1 MISNSDSNRPSQWE
15 QRFKVS
21 QIFTSQIAKQN
32 HERGLV
38 SSNQGEFI
46 QWFTWGIPSGS
57 LTQVTDTAGGHANPV
72 TLSVDGRFG
81 YTLRDFSGNETGH
94 YVQIDLEAGLKQTPT
109 DLTPSLPNY
118 SSFGFALSGDGSTL
132 GFIAVYNNTFHL
144 YTATIGTDGAVRTPT
159 LVTRAADHTLR
170 GIQLS
175 YDGEVA
181 YVGSNRASGT
191 LDFGLAAIETKTGR
205 EIGYLWDGPG
215 QNMGGIKPSPG
226 KGQPELLA
234 KTTKGGTESLLIWA
248 PHSGERKDLQIEGI
262 SGSIQ
267 ASDWSS
273 DGTRLLCFAINQAE
287 KSLFIYHLKN
297 KLKNKEITPLQ
308 TPAGISQQEF
318 FSPDGTK
325 IHIHHEAAA
334 TPIEILAFDGHTGV
348 RLPSPFPAAQPPA
361 GRPFQ
366 SFQFSSTND
375 QMIQGWLGRP
385 DPEIWGEGPYP
396 VILNTHG
403 GPQAVQTN
411 RYMPDAQVW
420 MECGYLYVTIN
431 YHGSTTFGKAFEA
444 SIWGNPGDL
453 EVEDIVSARSWLI
466 EQGIG
471 DESNFFLEGRSYGG
485 YLTLQT
491 MGKYPGLWA
500 GGMATVAIADW
511 AIQYEDTAETLRA
524 YQTGLL
530 GGTPTEVP
538 EQYAKSSPIT
548 YAERI
553 DAPILIIQG
562 RHDSRTPARPVELYE
577 QKLKGLGKEIEVV
590 WYETGHAG
598 AKTST
603 ATAIYH
609 MELRLGF
616 AERTRR

>member
-1 MISNSDSNRPSQWE
+1 MSTSTAPHQHPEW
-15 QRFKVS
+15 QARFQVT
-21 QIFTSQIAKQN
+21 QIYTSQIAKQN
-32 HERGLV
+32 PERGLV

-46 QWFTWGIPSGS
+46 QWFAWDVPSGR
-57 LTQVTDTAGGHANPV
+57 LAQVTDTAGGHANPV

-94 YVQIDLEAGLKQTPT
+94 YVQLNLAAQTDQRPI
-109 DLTPSLPNY
+109 DLTPALPNY
-118 SSFGFALSGDGSTL
+118 SSFGFTLSGDGSTL
-132 GFIAVYNNTFHL
+132 GFIAVYHNTFHL
-144 YTATIGTDGAVRTPT
+144 YTAAIGPDGAIGNPT
-159 LVTRAADHTLR
+159 LVTSAADHTLR

-175 YDGEVA
+175 YSGEIA

-191 LDFGLAAIETKTGR
+191 LDFGIAAFETETGR
-205 EIGYLWDGPG
+205 EIAYLWDGPG
-215 QNMGGIKPSPG
+215 QNMTGIKPSPG
-226 KGQPELLA
+226 ADQPQLLA
-234 KTTKGGTESLLIWA
+234 KTTKGGTESLLLWN
-248 PHSGERKDLQIEGI
+248 PHSDAREDLQFEGI
-262 SGSIQ
+262 AGSVQ
-267 ASDWSS
+267 ASDWSA
-273 DGTRLLCFAINQAE
+273 DGKRLLCFGINQAE
-287 KSLFIYHLKN
+287 KSLFIYHLEN
-297 KLKNKEITPLQ
+297 KVMTPIQ

-318 FSPDGTK
+318 FAPDGTK
-325 IHIHHEAAA
+325 IYLHHEAAA
-334 TPIEILAFDGHTGV
+334 KPIEILAFDGHTGAS
-348 RLPSPFPAAQPPA
+348 LPPLFPPAEIPA
-361 GRPFQ
+361 GRPFEP
-366 SFQFSSTND
+366 FHFSSTND
-375 QMIQGWLGRP
+375 QTIQGWLGRP
-385 DPEIWGEGPYP
+385 DPALWGKGPYP

-411 RYMPDAQVW
+411 RYMPDAQAW
-420 MECGYLYVTIN
+420 MDHGYAFVSIN

-444 SIWGNPGDL
+444 SIWGNPGEL
-453 EVEDIVSARSWLI
+453 EVEDIVAARRWLI

-471 DESNFFLEGRSYGG
+471 DEATFFLEGRSYGG

-524 YQTGLL
+524 YQVGLL
-530 GGTPTEVP
+530 GGTPSDVP

-548 YAERI
+548 YAERV
-553 DAPILIIQG
+553 DAPVLIIQG

-577 QKLKGLGKEIEVV
+577 EKLKGLGKEIEVV

-609 MELRLGF
+609 MELRLAF
-616 AERTRR
+616 AERILRAV